1 MTSLKVSDI
10 TIILVEDSVEELLE
24 DLKRKSLG
32 ERVAMEAMEKGRED
46 LIIAGGA
53 LTLETMR
60 IFDCD
65 LLTISEYGLREGI
78 VLDALNQR
86 IRTDGISK

>member
-1 MTSLKVSDI
+1 
-10 TIILVEDSVEELLE
+10 
-24 DLKRKSLG
+24 
-32 ERVAMEAMEKGRED
+32 MEAMEKGRED

-60 IFDCD
+60 VFECD

-78 VLDALNQR
+78 VLDAVNQ
-86 IRTDGISK
+86 K